1 MTTVAAVTDALLK
14 PPIFIGGMFKSGT
27 SLLRAMLGQHS
38 AISAGLETAWFQ
50 LDWGSGLGRGEE
62 PLADYVSRT
71 AGFYGEDPKVAQAMA
86 VASPD
91 PEAFIDQLLG
101 AHARR
106 EGKVRWAEKTPGN
119 VRFADRILRRWP
131 DARLLHIIRD
141 PRDTFASLRQI
152 GKWDTVPDFAS
163 RWCETFGPW
172 VASKKAGVVT
182 DANALELRYESL
194 VRAPTATMGMVL
206 EFLEEP
212 WEPATGQHQGQ
223 AQDFEQVQAATGK
236 SSTTLA
242 RLAEPLS
249 DSRIGIWPQ
258 TLSAND
264 LAGAQA
270 FADDQGL
277 GDLYRAIIA
286 DSPVSVSTQAAT

>member
-1 MTTVAAVTDALLK
+1 MTDSDLR

-50 LDWGSGLGRGEE
+50 LDWESGLGRGEE

-91 PEAFIDQLLG
+91 PEAFIDTLLG
-101 AHARR
+101 ASARR
-106 EGKVRWAEKTPGN
+106 AGKARWAEKTPGN
-119 VRFADRILRRWP
+119 VRIADRILRRWP

-152 GKWDTVPDFAS
+152 GKWDTVPDFSS
-163 RWCETFGPW
+163 RWCDTFGAW
-172 VASKKAGVVT
+172 TAFKEAGIVT
-182 DANALELRYESL
+182 NVNGLELRYESL
-194 VRAPTATMGMVL
+194 VREPTATMGTVL

-212 WEPATGQHQGQ
+212 WEPATAQHQGQ
-223 AQDFEQVQAATGK
+223 AQDFERVQAATGK

-258 TLSAND
+258 TLTAND
-264 LAGAQA
+264 LAGALA

-277 GDLYRAIIA
+277 GDVYRAIVA
-286 DSPVSVSTQAAT
+286 DSQVPVPTQAAT